1 MSAPPRRDA
10 AAQPPGRGLAD
21 RLRARLAGGVTLLTT
36 GGGGPSIDYAV
47 PPGDPGLFGPDA
59 VCWRVHADFA
69 SMMTGGIAALL
80 LQALHPLALA
90 GVWDHSTFRTDILGR
105 LRRTAT
111 FVAGT
116 TFGNRADA
124 LALIERVKTIH
135 AAVTGTAPDGRP
147 YRADDPALL
156 TWVHV
161 AEVSS
166 FLAAH
171 LRYVNPALSG
181 AEQDRYYAETA
192 LIATL
197 LGARDV
203 PASRAEIAA
212 YLERMR
218 SELVASDRTREV
230 IRVLRDTPVPRA
242 AMKPAAALLFHAGVD
257 LLPDWAQ
264 RQLDLAALAPVRRV
278 VARPG
283 IRLIAPVFRWAL
295 VNGAS
300 KRARRRAA
308 ATPDSSVAPT
318 PVASATSD
326 APPAVPQWPH
336 PNGSGDA
343 SGASS
348 TPAPAHTGHPAA
360 AAGEPPTPR

>member
-1 MSAPPRRDA
+1 MPRPPSHA
-10 AAQPPGRGLAD
+10 AAQPQARGLAQ

-36 GGGGPSIDYAV
+36 GGGGPSIDYAA
-47 PPGDPGLFGPDA
+47 PPGDPGLFGPEA
-59 VCWRVHADFA
+59 VCWRVHADFT

-116 TFGNRADA
+116 TFGSRADA

-147 YRADDPALL
+147 YRASDPALL

-166 FLAAH
+166 FLAAY

-181 AEQDRYYAETA
+181 PEQDRYYAETA

-203 PASRAEIAA
+203 PASRAAVAA
-212 YLERMR
+212 YLARMR
-218 SELVASDRTREV
+218 GELAASERTREV
-230 IRVLRDTPVPRA
+230 IRVLRDAPVPRA
-242 AMKPAAALLFHAGVD
+242 SMKPAAALLFHAGID

-264 RQLDLAALAPVRRV
+264 RQLDLASLAPVRRV

-308 ATPDSSVAPT
+308 AAPDAVMTPTASTPAAPQR
-318 PVASATSD
+318 P
-326 APPAVPQWPH
+326 PPA
-336 PNGSGDA
+336 NSGDA
-343 SGASS
+343 PGARD
-348 TPAPAHTGHPAA
+348 PARAQHSAA
-360 AAGEPPTPR
+360 DAAGEPPGPR